1 MKFDKIAERKLYI
14 SDETTGDGTEVCI
27 EIGRPRWTEVDVEAI
42 CSVFIDGL
50 MSKALDI
57 YGADL
62 LNALECAL
70 AFVDSELRNLG
81 PTKKVQWPGGESYFD

>member
-1 MKFDKIAERKLYI
+1 MEFDKIIDRRLWLADVATGEKL
-14 SDETTGDGTEVCI
+14 EVCI
-27 EIGRPRWTEVDVEAI
+27 EIARPYWVEVDIQAA
-42 CSVFIDGL
+42 CPVFIRGV

-70 AFVDSELRNLG
+70 RLINSELENLPPG
-81 PTKKVQWPGGESYFD
+81 KQLQWPGGEPYFD